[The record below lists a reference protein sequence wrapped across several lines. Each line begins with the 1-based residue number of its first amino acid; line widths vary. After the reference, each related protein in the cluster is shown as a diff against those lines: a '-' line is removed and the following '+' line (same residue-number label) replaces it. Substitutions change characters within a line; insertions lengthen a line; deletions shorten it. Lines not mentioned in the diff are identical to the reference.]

1 MIYVGVMD
9 IFYNKQVSIYV
20 QEEREINEFGI
31 VNPRLVHLVDSR
43 AVSNPLNVQQ
53 AKDKYGLNT
62 TMSVEYTIEYFE
74 VVYQLIATGQL
85 LFIVDNGIT
94 FKVESANVYDKFY
107 VLDACI
113 SLAVTRVDM

>member
-9 IFYNKQVSIYV
+9 IFYNKQVSIYK
-20 QEEREINEFGI
+20 QAQSEPNELGI
-31 VNPRLVHLVDSR
+31 VSPVLIHVADSK
-43 AVSNPLNVQQ
+43 AVSNPLNAQQ

-62 TMSVEYTIEYFE
+62 TMSIEYTIEYFE
-74 VVYQLIATGQL
+74 DVYQLIANGQL
-85 LFIVDNGIT
+85 LFIVDNGMT
-94 FKVESANVYDKFY
+94 FKVESANVYEEFY